1 MLAMHGVSKSF
12 LGVRVLHGV
21 SLDLAAGEVHALVGE
36 NGAGKSTLMK
46 VLAGEHV
53 PDEGVITLDGRR
65 HRFSHPAQAQA
76 AGIGIIHQ
84 EFALLEHRTVAENV
98 FLGRE
103 PTRYG
108 LVDRRAMEDRTAR
121 LLADLG
127 EDGIG
132 PRTYVRDLSVARQ
145 QTVEIVKA
153 LASDVRVLVMDEPT
167 APLADHEA
175 GLLHALVRRL
185 AARGLGILY
194 ISHRLREV
202 FELSQRVTVLKD
214 GRHVTTVRTEDTD
227 TDRIVRAMVGR
238 ELSAYY
244 PPRARPE
251 EVGETRLAVR
261 GGGNAR
267 LTGIDLTLRAGEIT
281 GVAGLQGAGR
291 TSLARALFGAAPF
304 TTGTMTVDGAALRP
318 SAPRQAI
325 RAGVALVTEDRK
337 AEGLALRQSVRDNAL
352 LVTRAVPDRERPP
365 AARELTALLEKV
377 RLQARGE
384 HQETRFL
391 SGGNQQKVVIA
402 KWLAARPRVL
412 LFDEPT
418 RGVDVGAKAAIH
430 TLVRDLAR
438 EGLAVLIVSSELPE
452 LIGMSDRI
460 LVMAE
465 GRVAGELPAGATEE
479 EVMRLA
485 TAGSQGAAT
494 TGPGGAAPD
503 GPTSDGATPPP
514 PSPDPTPPPS
524 TPTPQEGAA

>member
-1 MLAMHGVSKSF
+1 MQASQVNRTMLTMHGISKSF

-46 VLAGEHV
+46 ILAGEHV
-53 PDEGVITLDGRR
+53 PDEGTITLDGTE
-65 HRFSHPAQAQA
+65 HAFTHPAQAQA

-84 EFALLEHRTVAENV
+84 EFALLAHRTVAENV

-103 PTRYG
+103 PTRRG
-108 LVDRRAMEDRTAR
+108 LVDRRTMETRTAA
-121 LLADLG
+121 LLDEVG
-127 EDGIG
+127 VSGIT
-132 PRTYVRDLSVARQ
+132 PRTYVRELSVARQ

-175 GLLHALVRRL
+175 GLLHTLVRRL
-185 AARGLGILY
+185 ADRGLGILY

-202 FELSQRVTVLKD
+202 FDLSRRITVLKD
-214 GRHVTTVRTEDTD
+214 GRHVTTVPTARTD
-227 TDRIVRAMVGR
+227 TDQVVRAMVGR

-244 PPRARPE
+244 PPRARPDDIGD
-251 EVGETRLAVR
+251 VRLNVR
-261 GGGNAR
+261 GGANGR
-267 LTGIDLTLRAGEIT
+267 LTGIDLTLRAGEVT
-281 GVAGLQGAGR
+281 GIAGLQGSGR

-304 TTGTMTVDGAALRP
+304 TAGTMTVDGTELRP
-318 SAPRQAI
+318 ASPRQAI
-325 RAGVALVTEDRK
+325 RAGIALVTEDRK

-352 LVTRAVPDRERPP
+352 LVTRAVPARDRPP
-365 AARELTALLEKV
+365 AARELTALLERV
-377 RLQARGE
+377 RLHARGDD
-384 HQETRFL
+384 QQTQYL

-438 EGLAVLIVSSELPE
+438 EGLAVLMVSSELPE

-460 LVMAE
+460 LVMSE
-465 GRVAGELPAGATEE
+465 GRIAGELPPGAAEE
-479 EVMRLA
+479 DVMHLA
-485 TAGSQGAAT
+485 TGHPEAR
-494 TGPGGAAPD
+494 PAPD
-503 GPTSDGATPPP
+503 PAPPAP
-514 PSPDPTPPPS
+514 GS
-524 TPTPQEGAA
+524 TAEEGAA

>member
-1 MLAMHGVSKSF
+1 MLTMRGVSKSF

-21 SLDLAAGEVHALVGE
+21 SLDLEAGEVHALVGE

-53 PDEGVITLDGRR
+53 PDEGTITLDGIPRSFR
-65 HRFSHPAQAQA
+65 HPAQAQA

-108 LVDRRAMEDRTAR
+108 LVDRRAMEARTAR
-121 LLADLG
+121 LLDEVG
-127 EDGIG
+127 VSGIA
-132 PRTYVRDLSVARQ
+132 PRTRVRDLSVARQ

-185 AARGLGILY
+185 ADRGLGILY

-202 FELSQRVTVLKD
+202 FELSGRVTVLKD
-214 GRHVTTVRTEDTD
+214 GRHVTTAATARTDPD
-227 TDRIVRAMVGR
+227 QVVRAMVGR

-251 EVGETRLAVR
+251 DIGDVRLTVR

-267 LTGIDLTLRAGEIT
+267 LAGIDLTLRAGEVT
-281 GVAGLQGAGR
+281 GIAGLQGSGR

-304 TTGTMTVDGAALRP
+304 TEGTMTVDGAALRP
-318 SAPRQAI
+318 ASPRQAI
-325 RAGVALVTEDRK
+325 RAGIALVTEDRK

-352 LVTRAVPDRERPP
+352 LVTRAVPARHPP
-365 AARELTALLEKV
+365 LTAAEVTALLEKV

-384 HQETRFL
+384 DQEARYL

-418 RGVDVGAKAAIH
+418 RGVDVGAKAALH

-452 LIGMSDRI
+452 LIGMSDRV
-460 LVMAE
+460 LVMAQ
-465 GRVAGELPAGATEE
+465 GRIAGELPAGPTEE

-485 TAGSQGAAT
+485 TARDTQA
-494 TGPGGAAPD
+494 
-503 GPTSDGATPPP
+503 PPP
-514 PSPDPTPPPS
+514 TGTPHAAE
-524 TPTPQEGAA
+524 EGAA

>member
-53 PDEGVITLDGRR
+53 PDEGTVVLDGKE
-65 HRFSHPAQAQA
+65 HAFTHPAQAQA

-84 EFALLEHRTVAENV
+84 EFALLPHRTVAENV

-108 LVDRRAMEDRTAR
+108 LVDRRAMAARTAR
-121 LLADLG
+121 LLDEVG
-127 EDGIG
+127 VSGIT
-132 PRTYVRDLSVARQ
+132 PHTHVRDLSVARQ

-185 AARGLGILY
+185 ADRGLGILY

-202 FELSQRVTVLKD
+202 FDLSQRITVLKD
-214 GRHVTTVRTEDTD
+214 GRHVMTVP
-227 TDRIVRAMVGR
+227 TDRTDPDQVVRAMVGR

-244 PPRARPE
+244 PPRASP
-251 EVGETRLAVR
+251 GDLGDARLTVR
-261 GGGNAR
+261 GGGNDR
-267 LTGIDLTLRAGEIT
+267 LTGIDLTLRAGEVT
-281 GVAGLQGAGR
+281 GIAGLQGSGR

-304 TTGTMTVDGAALRP
+304 TEGTMTVDGTALRP
-318 SAPRQAI
+318 TTPRRAI
-325 RAGVALVTEDRK
+325 RAGIALVTEDRK

-352 LVTRAVPDRERPP
+352 LVTRAVPTRERPV
-365 AARELTALLEKV
+365 AARELTALLERV

-384 HQETRFL
+384 DQQAQYL

-402 KWLAARPRVL
+402 KWLAARPHVL

-430 TLVRDLAR
+430 TLVRELAH

-460 LVMAE
+460 LVMAD
-465 GRVAGELPAGATEE
+465 GRIAGELPPGAAEE
-479 EVMRLA
+479 DVMRLA
-485 TAGSQGAAT
+485 TTRHAAGPA
-494 TGPGGAAPD
+494 PGGTAGHEPAPGSTAGD
-503 GPTSDGATPPP
+503 RR
-514 PSPDPTPPPS
+514 PDRNRP
-524 TPTPQEGAA
+524 EGAG